1 MGVGV
6 VKPSESIA
14 SWTGLVKFSEE
25 KVVVVIQGIVRAVL
39 PFVFQELFMG
49 IHQYFFIV
57 AYRCQGCFVFIA
69 MVYLNDAFR
78 VSLESLYC

>member
-14 SWTGLVKFSEE
+14 SWTGLVKFNEE
-25 KVVVVIQGIVRAVL
+25 KDVVVIKGIVRAAL
-39 PFVFQELFMG
+39 PFVLRGLFMG

-57 AYRCQGCFVFIA
+57 AYRC
-69 MVYLNDAFR
+69 
-78 VSLESLYC
+78 